1 MTAENIF
8 ISRVAV
14 LRVEASLALRK
25 GCSRAALSPF
35 PRIAMYGEE
44 LCGEGRGA
52 ASELECNIPALSWVD
67 QGLVLLELL
76 LLYAR
81 LGTAELCRNF

>member
-1 MTAENIF
+1 
-8 ISRVAV
+8 
-14 LRVEASLALRK
+14 
-25 GCSRAALSPF
+25 
-35 PRIAMYGEE
+35 MYGEE

-52 ASELECNIPALSWVD
+52 ASELECNILSPLPCWVP
-67 QGLVLLELL
+67 LSELL

>member
-44 LCGEGRGA
+44 LCGEGGDRELESTTL
-52 ASELECNIPALSWVD
+52 SELLSV
-67 QGLVLLELL
+67 G
-76 LLYAR
+76 R
-81 LGTAELCRNF
+81 KGGRTAHGILNFFRHFFPPK

>member
-44 LCGEGRGA
+44 LCGEGGD
-52 ASELECNIPALSWVD
+52 SELQRFLIASFTLSSALLRRRAFYS
-67 QGLVLLELL
+67 
-76 LLYAR
+76 R
-81 LGTAELCRNF
+81 LGTVGTPIKRG